1 MQSTGNDIEAV
12 LVVGFV
18 GWSTNRWQKRTNA
31 QLMVGKL
38 DIRLTA
44 YLYCCT
50 VGYGLQSASLGRILL
65 QAVCIAM
72 MGHSPCHRKEDST
85 WLDCSNPGSQQQPGW
100 WL

>member
-1 MQSTGNDIEAV
+1 MQRCSRQANDIEVV

-18 GWSTNRWQKRTNA
+18 GRSTNRWQKRTNA

-44 YLYCCT
+44 YFHCCT

-65 QAVCIAM
+65 QAAM

-85 WLDCSNPGSQQQPGW
+85 
-100 WL
+100 